1 MIKKAH
7 IIEVCPRDGM
17 QNLEAFVPTE
27 NKLKLIDDLVASG
40 IKKMQV
46 TSFVNPKAIPQM
58 RDAAEVVKVVKAKY
72 PEVLFTA
79 LVPNLRGAQSAYAA
93 GIREISYVISA
104 SESHNKANV
113 NSSIKASFDALEAI
127 KKEFVDLKIKLDIAT
142 AFGCPFEGDVPIQK
156 IFEMIDKAI
165 TIGVDE
171 LFLADTIGVANPQ
184 QMAEVL
190 DAVKEAYPAI
200 SFGLHLHDT
209 QGMGL
214 ANVLMAVQKGFD
226 TFEAAAGGLGGCPFA
241 PGAAGNIATEDL
253 VNMLEKMGIPT
264 DINLDRL
271 LEAVSF
277 IKENIKAGLTG
288 HMGSARRF

>member
-1 MIKKAH
+1 MLMIKKAH

-17 QNLEAFVPTE
+17 QNLDVFVATE

-46 TSFVNPKAIPQM
+46 TSFVNPKAVPQM
-58 RDAAEVVKVVKAKY
+58 RDAAEVVKGVMAKY
-72 PEVLFTA
+72 PDVLFTA

-93 GIREISYVISA
+93 GVREISYVISA

-113 NSSIKASFDALEAI
+113 NSSIEASFNALETI
-127 KKEFVDLKIKLDIAT
+127 KKEFIDLKIKLDIAT
-142 AFGCPFEGDVPIQK
+142 AFGCPFEGDVPVEK

-214 ANVLMAVQKGFD
+214 ANVLMAVQ
-226 TFEAAAGGLGGCPFA
+226 
-241 PGAAGNIATEDL
+241 
-253 VNMLEKMGIPT
+253 
-264 DINLDRL
+264 
-271 LEAVSF
+271 
-277 IKENIKAGLTG
+277 
-288 HMGSARRF
+288 